1 MNAPLN
7 LPVWGI
13 IAHILHCF
21 LVHISDRLPTV
32 LPCVALSGGG

>member
-1 MNAPLN
+1 MYALLN

-13 IAHILHCF
+13 IEHILYCF
-21 LVHISDRLPTV
+21 LVHIYDRLPTV